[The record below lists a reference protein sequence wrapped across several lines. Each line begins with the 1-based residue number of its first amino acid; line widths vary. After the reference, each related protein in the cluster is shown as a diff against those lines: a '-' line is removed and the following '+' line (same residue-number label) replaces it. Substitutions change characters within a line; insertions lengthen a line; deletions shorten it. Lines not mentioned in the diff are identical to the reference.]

1 MRNATRMSKSFTI
14 EPDLD
19 EYVKATR
26 GSRSAS
32 ERVNELLRRAMVQE
46 KYDRLAEEAEA
57 FYSAGESRTEAE
69 AFQAAQL
76 ISLQRED

>member
-1 MRNATRMSKSFTI
+1 MSKSFTI

-32 ERVNELLRRAMVQE
+32 ERVNELLRLAMVQE

-57 FYSAGESRTEAE
+57 FYSAGENRTETE
-69 AFQAAQL
+69 AFQVAQQ